1 MNRISDC
8 GIECKY
14 LRIGYFNVKYIE
26 LIYIPINLYKEILY
40 KDIYENIMI
49 LRVKM
54 VTSIDEKSEYHIVKS
69 CKCNIDMNN
78 NSEKSNGETDVFQ
91 LSEDSIITR
100 KRL

>member
-54 VTSIDEKSEYHIVKS
+54 VTSIGEKSITKV
-69 CKCNIDMNN
+69 NII
-78 NSEKSNGETDVFQ
+78 
-91 LSEDSIITR
+91 LSKVANAILI
-100 KRL
+100 

>member
-1 MNRISDC
+1 M
-8 GIECKY
+8 
-14 LRIGYFNVKYIE
+14 
-26 LIYIPINLYKEILY
+26 YKEILY

>member
-1 MNRISDC
+1 MLNILS
-8 GIECKY
+8 
-14 LRIGYFNVKYIE
+14 LYIF
-26 LIYIPINLYKEILY
+26 PNLYKEILY
-40 KDIYENIMI
+40 KDIYENIII
-49 LRVKM
+49 LHVKM
-54 VTSIDEKSEYHIVKS
+54 VTSIDEKSEYHVVKS

>member
-1 MNRISDC
+1 MLNILS
-8 GIECKY
+8 
-14 LRIGYFNVKYIE
+14 LYIF
-26 LIYIPINLYKEILY
+26 PNLYKEILY
-40 KDIYENIMI
+40 KDIYENIII
-49 LRVKM
+49 LHVKM
-54 VTSIDEKSEYHIVKS
+54 VTSIDEKSEYHVIKS

>member
-14 LRIGYFNVKYIE
+14 LRFGYFNVKYIE
-26 LIYIPINLYKEILY
+26 LIYILNLYKEILY

-54 VTSIDEKSEYHIVKS
+54 VTSIDEKSEYHVVKS

>member
-14 LRIGYFNVKYIE
+14 LRFGYFNVKYIE
-26 LIYIPINLYKEILY
+26 LIYILNLYKEILY

-54 VTSIDEKSEYHIVKS
+54 VTSIDEKSEYHVIKS

>member
-1 MNRISDC
+1 M
-8 GIECKY
+8 
-14 LRIGYFNVKYIE
+14 
-26 LIYIPINLYKEILY
+26 YKEILY

-69 CKCNIDMNN
+69 CKCNIDINN

>member
-1 MNRISDC
+1 M
-8 GIECKY
+8 
-14 LRIGYFNVKYIE
+14 
-26 LIYIPINLYKEILY
+26 YKEILY

-49 LRVKM
+49 LCVKM

-69 CKCNIDMNN
+69 CKCNIDINN

>member
-1 MNRISDC
+1 M
-8 GIECKY
+8 
-14 LRIGYFNVKYIE
+14 
-26 LIYIPINLYKEILY
+26 YKEILY
-40 KDIYENIMI
+40 KDIYENIII
-49 LRVKM
+49 LHVKM
-54 VTSIDEKSEYHIVKS
+54 VTSIDEKSEYHVVKS

>member
-49 LRVKM
+49 LCVKM

>member
-49 LRVKM
+49 LCVKM

-69 CKCNIDMNN
+69 CKCNIDINN

>member
-1 MNRISDC
+1 M
-8 GIECKY
+8 
-14 LRIGYFNVKYIE
+14 
-26 LIYIPINLYKEILY
+26 YKEILY

-54 VTSIDEKSEYHIVKS
+54 VTSIDEKSEYHVVKS

>member
-1 MNRISDC
+1 MLNI
-8 GIECKY
+8 
-14 LRIGYFNVKYIE
+14 LNLYIF
-26 LIYIPINLYKEILY
+26 PNLYKEILY

-54 VTSIDEKSEYHIVKS
+54 VTSIDEKSEYHVVKS

>member
-1 MNRISDC
+1 M
-8 GIECKY
+8 
-14 LRIGYFNVKYIE
+14 
-26 LIYIPINLYKEILY
+26 YKEILY

-54 VTSIDEKSEYHIVKS
+54 VTSIDEKSEYHVVKS
-69 CKCNIDMNN
+69 CKCNIDINN

>member
-14 LRIGYFNVKYIE
+14 LRFGYFNVKYIE
-26 LIYIPINLYKEILY
+26 LIYILNLYKEILY